1 MLNAV
6 PCVQELNMSKYGEIM
21 VHEEFDILNIVAD
34 NPFTSQRQIA
44 RQAGI
49 SLGQV
54 NFLMKKFAT
63 KGLIKIEGQTT
74 KSLQYHL
81 TPKGMAAVAEKTLRY
96 MKNSYSAVRDM
107 INSITGIAREY
118 DRAGYSIYISGSR
131 DEMMELCIL
140 ALNDGRL
147 SYQIGNPPAGTDK
160 ALIFCWEQEV
170 EDKLQAFT
178 CVNLLKLKG

>member
-1 MLNAV
+1 M
-6 PCVQELNMSKYGEIM
+6 VQEEL
-21 VHEEFDILNIVAD
+21 DILNIVAQ
-34 NPFTSQRQIA
+34 NPLTSQRKIA
-44 RQAGI
+44 RQTGI

-81 TPKGMAAVAEKTLRY
+81 TPSGMAAVAEKTLRY
-96 MKNSYSAVRDM
+96 MKNSFNAVREM
-107 INSITGIAREY
+107 INCIISIGREY
-118 DRAGYSIYISGSR
+118 HSKGYSIYISGSR

-140 ALNDGRL
+140 ALNDAKL
-147 SYQIGNPPAGTDK
+147 SYHIGNPPDGTDK
-160 ALIFCWEQEV
+160 VLVFCWEQEA
-170 EDKLQAFT
+170 EEQLQVFT

>member
-1 MLNAV
+1 M
-6 PCVQELNMSKYGEIM
+6 VQ
-21 VHEEFDILNIVAD
+21 EEFDILNIVAD

-54 NFLMKKFAT
+54 NFLMRKFAT

-81 TPKGMAAVAEKTLRY
+81 TPKGMATVAEKTLRY
-96 MKNSYSAVRDM
+96 MKNSYIAVREM
-107 INSITGIAREY
+107 INSIAGIGREY
-118 DRAGYSIYISGSR
+118 HSEGYSIYISGSR
-131 DEMMELCIL
+131 DEMMEICIL
-140 ALNDGRL
+140 ALDDVRL
-147 SYQIGNPPAGTDK
+147 SYRIGNPPAGTDK
-160 ALIFCWEQEV
+160 ALVFYWEQEA
-170 EDKLQAFT
+170 EDKLTEFT

>member
-1 MLNAV
+1 M
-6 PCVQELNMSKYGEIM
+6 
-21 VHEEFDILNIVAD
+21 NIVAD
-34 NPFTSQRQIA
+34 NPLTSQRQIA

-63 KGLIKIEGQTT
+63 KGLIKIEGQTA

-96 MKNSYSAVRDM
+96 MKNSYNAVREM
-107 INSITGIAREY
+107 IDSIAGIGREY
-118 DRAGYSIYISGSR
+118 DMAGYSIYISGSR

-140 ALNDGRL
+140 ALNDGGL
-147 SYQIGNPPAGTDK
+147 SYHIGKPPAGTNK
-160 ALIFCWEQEV
+160 AMVLCWEPDAEEQLLE
-170 EDKLQAFT
+170 FT
-178 CVNLLKLKG
+178 CVNLLKPKG